1 MTKLLDRTMRQF
13 IIYASIVLL
22 ISVPVYYVI
31 ISQLWNF
38 ELQEHGIKLTDSE
51 GTEDSFIIIATV
63 TGVTVVFFVLLF
75 AGFLLINRK
84 ISGKLWQPF
93 RNSLDTIRGFN
104 LDQHSVVNFEK
115 SDIDE
120 FNELNTS
127 LAKLISGNVAAYRQ
141 QKEFADNASHELQ
154 TPLAIVQSKL
164 ELLSQG
170 HTLDADQYQIID
182 DTLKALSRVARINK
196 NLLLLTK
203 IENKQYAEDKSVDLA
218 DMIESHLALFDNFFE
233 NRGLTLEKSLLPGK
247 VVRGNKILLEI
258 LLNNLIT
265 NAIRYT
271 EPGRFINIKLS
282 ENGLIVS
289 NSANQALNE
298 EALFKRFST
307 GTSESPGTGLGL
319 ALVKE
324 ICNRHRWSVSYAF
337 EDKMHKFVI
346 RFNDDATEN

>member
-1 MTKLLDRTMRQF
+1 MTKLLNRTMRQF

-31 ISQLWNF
+31 ISNLWNF
-38 ELQEHGIKLTDSE
+38 ELQEHGIRLTDNE
-51 GTEDSFIIIATV
+51 GREDSFIIISAV
-63 TGVTVVFFVLLF
+63 TGVTVVFFVLMF

-84 ISGKLWQPF
+84 ISGKLWLPF
-93 RNSLDTIRGFN
+93 RNSLDTIRDFN
-104 LDQHSVVNFEK
+104 LDQQTVINFEK

-154 TPLAIVQSKL
+154 TPLAIIQSKL
-164 ELLSQG
+164 ELLSQT
-170 HTLDADQYQIID
+170 HTLNADQYKIID
-182 DTLKALSRVARINK
+182 DTLKALSKVSRINK

-203 IENKQYAEDKSVDLA
+203 IENNQYAEDETLDLA
-218 DMIESHLALFDNFFE
+218 ALIESHLALFDNFFE
-233 NRGLTLEKSLLPGK
+233 ERQLIVEQSLLPGK
-247 VVRGNKILLEI
+247 EVRGNKILLEI

-271 EPGRFINIKLS
+271 EAGNLVKIDLS
-282 ENGLIVS
+282 DAALIIS
-289 NSANQALNE
+289 NSGSRSLNE
-298 EALFKRFST
+298 TAVFKRFST
-307 GTSESPGTGLGL
+307 GTNKSPGTGLGL

-324 ICNRHRWSVSYAF
+324 ICTRHQWTASYAF
-337 EDKMHKFVI
+337 EEGWHKFAI
-346 RFNDDATEN
+346 RFADNV